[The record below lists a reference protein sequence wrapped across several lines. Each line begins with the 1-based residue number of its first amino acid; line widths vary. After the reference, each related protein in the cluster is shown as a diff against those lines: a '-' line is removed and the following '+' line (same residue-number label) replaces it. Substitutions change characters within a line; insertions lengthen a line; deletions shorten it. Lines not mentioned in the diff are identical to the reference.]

1 MGYLLALES
10 SCDESAAAVIEM
22 ETGRPAASV
31 VYSQI
36 DLHRRYG
43 GVVPEI
49 ASRDHLRRMP
59 GVVEEAMQQAA
70 IGWDS
75 IEVVAAT
82 RGPGL
87 ATSLL
92 VGWTMA
98 KGIAAALGVP
108 VVGVNHLVGHL
119 ASLGLSPDMPDGS
132 MSLPDPLT
140 SCGPTV
146 ILLVSG
152 GHTALVLNQGLHD
165 RRLLGQTIDDAA
177 GEAYDKVAKI
187 LELGYPGGPIVDRL
201 AQAGNPE
208 AFRLPRSFLDGSTP
222 DEHRY
227 NFSFSG
233 LKTAVLYQVRR
244 DPECFLSGGET
255 STAVRDLCASFQA
268 AVVDVLVR
276 KLLRAADAQGVGW
289 IGAAGGVSLNHG
301 LRAELQHQAAAQGK
315 RLLLA
320 PASVCTDNALMI
332 GLAGRTQFLC
342 EGAAHDQGDVDPG
355 WSL

>member
-22 ETGRPAASV
+22 ETGRPAAAV

-59 GVVEEAMQQAA
+59 GVVEEAMQEAA

-187 LELGYPGGPIVDRL
+187 RWHRPAIRRPFGSPGVFSMARPPTNIDTTSASADLRQRCCIRSVVI
-201 AQAGNPE
+201 QS
-208 AFRLPRSFLDGSTP
+208 AFS
-222 DEHRY
+222 
-227 NFSFSG
+227 
-233 LKTAVLYQVRR
+233 
-244 DPECFLSGGET
+244 
-255 STAVRDLCASFQA
+255 
-268 AVVDVLVR
+268 
-276 KLLRAADAQGVGW
+276 
-289 IGAAGGVSLNHG
+289 
-301 LRAELQHQAAAQGK
+301 RAE
-315 RLLLA
+315 R
-320 PASVCTDNALMI
+320 PPP
-332 GLAGRTQFLC
+332 R
-342 EGAAHDQGDVDPG
+342 
-355 WSL
+355 